1 MPFSNSTVHTLAYV
15 HDLSPFLV
23 QFTEN
28 FGIRWYGLAYAA
40 AFVCGYF
47 LYHWLSRKGY
57 ADMPQNQVGDFILF
71 WVVLGT
77 ILGGRIGY
85 MLFYDW
91 DAFIQNP
98 LRIFFVWEGG
108 MSAHGG
114 MIGLI
119 AATWIYA
126 WKYHLSWRNVGDNL
140 VVTAP
145 IGLFFGRC
153 ANFINGELY
162 GRATNVSWAMQFPKE
177 IYEVAEVRYRV
188 LTDVQAVFH
197 EPVSAEQ
204 AIQLVGS
211 ESKVHDIMAQ
221 YLTLRHPSQIYEAF
235 GQGILLFVLLF
246 FLRTRCRLP
255 NGVLTGL
262 FFIFY
267 ALIRIVTELFRE
279 PDAPLVAS
287 LSRGQFLSLFLILIG
302 LAFVASAY
310 LRPSYPKA
318 KG

>member
-1 MPFSNSTVHTLAYV
+1 MLAYV
-15 HDLSPFLV
+15 HNLNPFII
-23 QFTEN
+23 QFGEN
-28 FGIRWYGLAYAA
+28 FGIRWYGMAYAA

-47 LYHWLSRKGY
+47 LYQWLAHKGY
-57 ADMPQNQVGDFILF
+57 ADMPQRQVGDFILF

-77 ILGGRIGY
+77 VLGGRIGY
-85 MLFYDW
+85 TLFYDW
-91 DAFIQNP
+91 ENFTQNP
-98 LRIFFVWEGG
+98 LQIFYVWRGG

-114 MIGLI
+114 MLGLV
-119 AATWIYA
+119 AATWLYA
-126 WKYHLSWRNVGDNL
+126 KKYRLSWLNVGDNL

-177 IYEVAEVRYRV
+177 IYDVDEIRFKI
-188 LTDVQAVFH
+188 LTAVQNLFGQ
-197 EPVSAEQ
+197 PVSDDQ
-204 AIQLVGS
+204 AIQLVGTNP
-211 ESKVHDIMAQ
+211 EVHNIMAEF
-221 YLTLRHPSQIYEAF
+221 LTLRHPSQLYEAF
-235 GQGILLFVLLF
+235 GQGILLFIALF

-279 PDAPLVAS
+279 PDAPLIAS
-287 LSRGQFLSLFLILIG
+287 LSRGQFLSLFLILLG
-302 LAFVASAY
+302 LAFVAVAY
-310 LRPSYPKA
+310 LRPTYPVAMRKR
-318 KG
+318 